1 MVGDF
6 RNLHEVDQV
15 GDEGEPT
22 RSGNS
27 ERRKGCDDAN
37 DDEEGDVGRENAECA
52 SNVKKLQADVAMFE
66 FLFQQEKSDEE
77 SAQDEEG
84 LHPSCAGRNPARNF
98 CQCGGVVG
106 GIFGVRDENEQDAD
120 AAKAVEAR
128 ETAVVC
134 DLVGKLQVH

>member
-1 MVGDF
+1 MTL
-6 RNLHEVDQV
+6 RHYIYI
-15 GDEGEPT
+15 
-22 RSGNS
+22 
-27 ERRKGCDDAN
+27 
-37 DDEEGDVGRENAECA
+37 EEGILALSILASLGMMLHTKNVYNAFTKTSKPVSL
-52 SNVKKLQADVAMFE
+52 SNGKIE
-66 FLFQQEKSDEE
+66 FLFQQEKGDEE

-84 LHPSCAGRNPARNF
+84 LHPSCARRNPARNF

-120 AAKAVEAR
+120 TAQSVEAR